1 VGLVAFVGISE
12 LSMDLGG
19 ELFLHG
25 SQVSVMLDAF
35 ALSCKVGKVLRAISS
50 SIHVEMSFVVL
61 VVAAVD

>member
-35 ALSCKVGKVLRAISS
+35 ALSCKVAKVLRAISS